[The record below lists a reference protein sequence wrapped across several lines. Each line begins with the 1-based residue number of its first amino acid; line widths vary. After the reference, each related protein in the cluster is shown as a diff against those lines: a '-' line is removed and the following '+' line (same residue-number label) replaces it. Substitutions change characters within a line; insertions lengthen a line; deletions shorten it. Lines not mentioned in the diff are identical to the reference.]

1 VEANNISSE
10 MWEAAIRDA
19 AGPLSSYIAPE
30 DYGLSITNLTAGGA
44 GHDQFQ
50 SEIRKRIDFGRA
62 VRTVDLLE
70 QWDYEPSQA
79 LEHRVFYSQGNIAGK
94 IHVSRYLAMRSRA
107 TAIGIP
113 VIRAAKQSRT
123 PENLLVSEVLAR
135 THGVLTSWASV
146 GGAEG
151 RSARSLLERANRI
164 EAREPWKSLRSK
176 SRPPFRD
183 LIGTVRSR
191 IVAHVLQSEPL
202 NTLIELVGSESAT
215 NSIEA
220 AAGPIAF
227 YATRDA
233 RFEDRLFELLCLG
246 WLHGAVVASSMIK
259 ELRVWPNRLKANN
272 GEPVLEAMTGENK
285 SLRVYYQSGKP
296 FQDRHWTYTR
306 VLPMTENQN
315 RVGKKFR
322 AIFDFVVE
330 IDANGLLTKI
340 ILDAK
345 NRERDQTEVIYKM
358 LGYKENVHVPPDA
371 FIAAAIF
378 PGGRVQRLPHI
389 TQIERMDNRVYLL
402 RLPLTSGRRSFR
414 HLLRVVL
421 SPAKLSRKG
430 A

>member
-1 VEANNISSE
+1 
-10 MWEAAIRDA
+10 
-19 AGPLSSYIAPE
+19 
-30 DYGLSITNLTAGGA
+30 
-44 GHDQFQ
+44 
-50 SEIRKRIDFGRA
+50 
-62 VRTVDLLE
+62 
-70 QWDYEPSQA
+70 
-79 LEHRVFYSQGNIAGK
+79 
-94 IHVSRYLAMRSRA
+94 
-107 TAIGIP
+107 
-113 VIRAAKQSRT
+113 
-123 PENLLVSEVLAR
+123 
-135 THGVLTSWASV
+135 
-146 GGAEG
+146 
-151 RSARSLLERANRI
+151 
-164 EAREPWKSLRSK
+164 
-176 SRPPFRD
+176 
-183 LIGTVRSR
+183 
-191 IVAHVLQSEPL
+191 
-202 NTLIELVGSESAT
+202 
-215 NSIEA
+215 
-220 AAGPIAF
+220 
-227 YATRDA
+227 
-233 RFEDRLFELLCLG
+233 
-246 WLHGAVVASSMIK
+246 
-259 ELRVWPNRLKANN
+259 
-272 GEPVLEAMTGENK
+272 MTGENK